1 MTHIVEIMSDA
12 RQGQWW
18 LHLKPA
24 GGLAFV
30 GCLADATR
38 MTCTEAWLV
47 VNNAHWNHWN
57 HNATFKIVE
66 LASLT
71 QPQKE
76 TA

>member
-1 MTHIVEIMSDA
+1 MTHIVEIISDD
-12 RQGQWW
+12 RQGRWW

-24 GGLAFV
+24 GGLAFAD
-30 GCLADATR
+30 CLADATR
-38 MTCTEAWLV
+38 MTHTEAWLV
-47 VNNAHWNHWN
+47 VNNAYWRPS
-57 HNATFKIVE
+57 AELKIVE